1 MTDALHKRRRK
12 RRNISME
19 TNRIAKEVSLYKK
32 SPSSHMS
39 KMKHKTDLS
48 RYKKNVCQT
57 SFAIIYHIIG
67 GGAFTI

>member
-1 MTDALHKRRRK
+1 MTDALHKRSRK

-19 TNRIAKEVSLYKK
+19 TNRKAKEVSLYKK

-48 RYKKNVCQT
+48 RYKKNVC
-57 SFAIIYHIIG
+57 
-67 GGAFTI
+67 